1 MSDQEMDAVDRAQQ
15 NQIEAIHE
23 RNKDQ
28 DAELQRQ
35 AEKDLAQ
42 DRKDKEHDAR
52 LEKVD
57 AMLVRVERSVKFLMI
72 WTVAMVMLF
81 LVFRRYAI
89 EVNVHEGARVE
100 TVR

>member
-23 RNKDQ
+23 RNKAQ

-42 DRKDKEHDAR
+42 DRKDKDKH
-52 LEKVD
+52 
-57 AMLVRVERSVKFLMI
+57 
-72 WTVAMVMLF
+72 
-81 LVFRRYAI
+81 
-89 EVNVHEGARVE
+89 
-100 TVR
+100 